1 MNVRFVD
8 IGGIVDHHCF
18 HTLLHESGL
27 YCPTVDFRINMNMG
41 NLKFAPHLKKMWL
54 HDVRLS
60 PLRLCSESMLPGLV
74 LAVLQIIIYDKF
86 CKIISSFN
94 NMYLFHTVM

>member
-41 NLKFAPHLKKMWL
+41 NLKFAPHMEKM
-54 HDVRLS
+54 
-60 PLRLCSESMLPGLV
+60 
-74 LAVLQIIIYDKF
+74 
-86 CKIISSFN
+86 
-94 NMYLFHTVM
+94 